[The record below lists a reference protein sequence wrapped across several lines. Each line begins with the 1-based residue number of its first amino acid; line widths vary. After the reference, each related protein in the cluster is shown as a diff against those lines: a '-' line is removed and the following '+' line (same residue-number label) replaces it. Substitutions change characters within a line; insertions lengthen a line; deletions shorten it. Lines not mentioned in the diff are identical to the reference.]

1 MAVGFSSSLFLLLLL
16 NERLVLKLV
25 LQIWLAEVISLEKV
39 STFHE
44 I

>member
-25 LQIWLAEVISLEKV
+25 LQIWLAEVISLEKINA
-39 STFHE
+39 FHE

>member
-1 MAVGFSSSLFLLLLL
+1 MAVRFSSSLFLLLLL
-16 NERLVLKLV
+16 NERLVLELV

-39 STFHE
+39 SAFHE

>member
-16 NERLVLKLV
+16 NERLVLELV
-25 LQIWLAEVISLEKV
+25 LQIWLAEVISLKKV
-39 STFHE
+39 SAFHE